1 MAVDLTDSDK
11 RKNYLAEKLDDL
23 LDGINESYGVT
34 LMEEL
39 ISRLEATVNEF
50 NDEVNSLMEQ
60 LKEIGVKREE
70 LLEKIKSGEDEE
82 EKEEEEVSEAKDE
95 DQHEMSAWEKRLE
108 EMEKK

>member
-11 RKNYLAEKLDDL
+11 RREYLTEKLDDL

-39 ISRLEATVNEF
+39 ISRLETTVNEF

-60 LKEIGVKREE
+60 LKAIGVKREE
-70 LLEKIKSGEDEE
+70 LLDKIKSGGNG
-82 EKEEEEVSEAKDE
+82 EEEEEETGSQERDE
-95 DQHEMSAWEKRLE
+95 DQRDMSAWEKRLE
-108 EMEKK
+108 EIENR

>member
-11 RKNYLAEKLDDL
+11 RKNYLTEKLDDL

-39 ISRLEATVNEF
+39 ISRLEITVNEF

-60 LKEIGVKREE
+60 LKAIGVKRGE
-70 LLEKIKSGEDEE
+70 LLDKIKSGENGIEETSDES
-82 EKEEEEVSEAKDE
+82 KEEDPR
-95 DQHEMSAWEKRLE
+95 EMSAWERRLE